1 MNTTNLKKLLLIA
14 AIGWTIIMFIGCSW
28 PGESVPES
36 LSNSDKLTH
45 IGIFAAFGF
54 LWRLTGQSTAK
65 VLLAGILY
73 GVLIEIWQGIMPINR
88 SCDLADA
95 VADAAG
101 VCIGLLLALPLG
113 RYLAK
118 IG

>member
-1 MNTTNLKKLLLIA
+1 MIFKKLLLIA

-36 LSNSDKLTH
+36 LSNRDKLTH
-45 IGIFAAFGF
+45 IAIFAAFGF
-54 LWRLTGQSTAK
+54 LWRLAGQSTVK

-95 VADAAG
+95 VADTAG
-101 VCIGLLLALPLG
+101 VCIGILLALPIN
-113 RYLAK
+113 RYLSK
-118 IG
+118 VV